1 MAQFNIQMF
10 LFLLLVTQF
19 LDKFNS
25 KKHDKKTY
33 NSFLGGL
40 LLFSMIITYDV
51 EKNKGR

>member
-1 MAQFNIQMF
+1 MKFIKEMAQFNIQMF

-40 LLFSMIITYDV
+40 YYLVRLLLI
-51 EKNKGR
+51 